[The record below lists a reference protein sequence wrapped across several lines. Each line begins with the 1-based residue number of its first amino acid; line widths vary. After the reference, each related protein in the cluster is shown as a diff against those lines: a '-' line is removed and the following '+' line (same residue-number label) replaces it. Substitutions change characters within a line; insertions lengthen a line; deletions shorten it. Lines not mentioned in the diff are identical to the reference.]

1 MATATARWRRAI
13 EHLVATDLARARL
26 ARAAFDAVIDGLDLG
41 PTAIRTAA
49 DRQWVQLAIA
59 GPIQRAADEALRHLV
74 EDLIET
80 LRPADPEVVARMLG
94 HAPDLEPDD
103 PAARDVSWELAGGA
117 ERARGASA
125 RRPLTAARAPD
136 ERVAS
141 TARVAVLR

>member
-1 MATATARWRRAI
+1 MATATARRRRAI

-41 PTAIRTAA
+41 PIAIRTTA
-49 DRQWVQLAIA
+49 DREWVQVAIA

-74 EDLIET
+74 EDLIEA
-80 LRPADPEVVARMLG
+80 LRPADPDVVARLLG

-103 PAARDVSWELAGGA
+103 GAARDVSW
-117 ERARGASA
+117 RMTVGASA
-125 RRPLTAARAPD
+125 RRPMTATRTRD
-136 ERVAS
+136 ERAAS